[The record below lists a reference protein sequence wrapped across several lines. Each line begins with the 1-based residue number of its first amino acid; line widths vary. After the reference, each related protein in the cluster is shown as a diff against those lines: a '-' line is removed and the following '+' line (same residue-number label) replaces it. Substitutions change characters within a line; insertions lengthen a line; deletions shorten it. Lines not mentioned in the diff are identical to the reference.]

1 MPRIYKALTAAI
13 ALISCVSLIL
23 TKELSPLIIFSLA
36 FLVFGHYRS
45 LKSKASIPK
54 KLTGILSL
62 STFLFFIIDSL
73 ILTGDLLIAVAHLT
87 ILFQAI
93 KSFDLKE
100 PWDHLQIS
108 FMSLLQIIILSEL
121 TISGTFGIIF
131 VVFLIALVSSIVISH
146 FIKEKIIEKIKLTSP
161 VITISILVLFIT
173 GLFFIITPRI
183 RIGFGSKKIRK
194 TYQISGFSDKVD
206 FGSLGEVKLDYTVVM
221 RAATSDPLSLPVYW
235 KGSMLDYFDGISW
248 KNTLKDKKR
257 IYRDRVTNKFSILEG
272 ITSNG
277 IIEQKIFLEPINTD
291 VIFGLGNIVSLET
304 ESRIILTDESG
315 AIYNPDTFYRKLNYT
330 AYSTLEALNANSID
344 NYVQLPSDIE
354 KIKKLSKDIT
364 QGLKNNLEKASKIE
378 NYLKTNYSYSL
389 KTTAPAAGVSPI
401 EDFLFRTKIG
411 YCEHY
416 ATSMVLMLRS
426 IGIPVRIVT
435 GFINGE
441 QNEYGGY
448 ITVRQSDAHSWVE
461 AIIENK
467 WKRFDPTPPAPPLSA
482 PSRLSLFLDSIR
494 MKWYRYVV
502 NYSHQDQQKLM
513 QYISMPAIK
522 IPSLSAIKIS
532 HNKTMPAIM
541 IIVTIAIIVFLIKM
555 IRVKRYDY
563 VTARYLKFRRHLK
576 HKGASLNASST
587 PADCLREIHKLGMEK
602 DSEEFVKLYE
612 SARFGSKKM
621 NKEEKKKYKDFI

>member
-1 MPRIYKALTAAI
+1 MPRIYKTLTAVI
-13 ALISCVSLIL
+13 ALISCISLII
-23 TKELSPLIIFSLA
+23 TKELSPLIIFSLI
-36 FLVFGHYRS
+36 FLVIGHYRS
-45 LKSKASIPK
+45 LKAKTNIPK
-54 KLTGILSL
+54 KLISIFSL
-62 STFLFFIIDSL
+62 TTFLFFILDSL

-131 VVFLIALVSSIVISH
+131 VVFLIALVSSILISH
-146 FIKEKIIEKIKLTSP
+146 FIKEKIIEKIRLTSP

-173 GLFFIITPRI
+173 GVFFVITPRI

-221 RAATSDPLSLPVYW
+221 RAATSNPLRLPVYW
-235 KGSMLDYFDGISW
+235 KGSMLDYFDGVSW
-248 KNTLKDKKR
+248 ENTLKDKKR

-272 ITSNG
+272 MTNNG
-277 IIEQKIFLEPINTD
+277 IIEQKIFLEPISTD
-291 VIFGLGNIVSLET
+291 VIFGLGNIVSIEA
-304 ESRIILTDESG
+304 ESRIILTDASG

-330 AYSTLEALNANSID
+330 AYSTLEALNAYNID
-344 NYVQLPSDIE
+344 NYVQLPSNIE
-354 KIKKLSKDIT
+354 KIKNLSKDIT
-364 QGLKNNLEKASKIE
+364 QGLKNNLGKAVKIE

-389 KTTAPAAGVSPI
+389 KTGPTPADTNPI
-401 EDFLFRTKIG
+401 EDFLFRTKTG

-426 IGIPVRIVT
+426 IGIPARIVT

-467 WKRFDPTPPAPPLSA
+467 WKRFDPTPPAPPASA
-482 PSRLSLFLDSIR
+482 PSRLFLFLDSIR

-502 NYSHQDQQKLM
+502 NYSHHDQQKLM
-513 QYISMPAIK
+513 EYISMPVVK
-522 IPSLSAIKIS
+522 IPSLRNIKIS
-532 HNKTMPAIM
+532 SNKIMSAIM
-541 IIVTIAIIVFLIKM
+541 IIMAIGILVFLIKM
-555 IRVKRYDY
+555 IRFKRYDY
-563 VTARYLKFRRHLK
+563 VTAHYLKFRRYLR

-587 PADCLREIHKLGMEK
+587 PADCLREIHKLGTEK
-602 DSEEFVKLYE
+602 NAAEFVKLYE
-612 SARFGSKKM
+612 ATRFGNKKM
-621 NKEEKKKYKDFI
+621 SKEEKKKYKAFI